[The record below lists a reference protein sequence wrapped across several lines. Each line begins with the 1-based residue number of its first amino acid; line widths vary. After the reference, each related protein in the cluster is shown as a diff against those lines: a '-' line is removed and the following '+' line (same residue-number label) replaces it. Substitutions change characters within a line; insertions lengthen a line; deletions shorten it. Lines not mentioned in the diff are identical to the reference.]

1 MGRNNSNSD
10 NDNKTQKRLSSNY
23 NIFLKEVIKLLDFS
37 QKCLINQK
45 KNTKINTIIIKKKIA
60 TDSTE
65 F

>member
-1 MGRNNSNSD
+1 MDRNNSNSD
-10 NDNKTQKRLSSNY
+10 NDNKTQKQLSSNY
-23 NIFLKEVIKLLDFS
+23 NIFLKEVIKLLDLSKVFN
-37 QKCLINQK
+37 KLE